1 MMTLI
6 HLITIPDI
14 ITIEIF
20 MFYVPGTAIVVSEL
34 AAGEGAACRRP
45 RTNVR
50 FLAPTGVTTVAVD
63 TVDDS

>member
-1 MMTLI
+1 M
-6 HLITIPDI
+6 
-14 ITIEIF
+14 F
-20 MFYVPGTAIVVSEL
+20 FYVPGSAIVVVSEL

>member
-1 MMTLI
+1 
-6 HLITIPDI
+6 
-14 ITIEIF
+14 